1 MQRSSSAGAAAS
13 SATSSAWAGH
23 VAGWLILATVF
34 ACGLSGWA
42 QQWWAYDRAAVLN
55 AAQWWRP
62 FTASFTHLTPAH
74 AVTNFLALAVIGMIP
89 LYWRVLSARRFWVLL
104 VLLGGVSHVLL
115 LPWRAVTAVWGASAV
130 CHALV
135 LWYAV
140 WVWLLRR
147 QGGVGGLYWRLRWAA
162 VAVFAVM
169 LAKLWLEQAWAQPVA
184 PSPVHSFA
192 IVLAAHLTG
201 SVGGAMVAAAEWL
214 LGRGRFLSRQS
225 GSAP

>member
-74 AVTNFLALAVIGMIP
+74 AVTNFLALVVIGMIP

-104 VLLGGVSHVLL
+104 VLLGAVSHILL

-147 QGGVGGLYWRLRWAA
+147 QGGVDGLYWRLRWAA